1 MASGFETRK
10 QEFGRFHFGVM
21 MTNYL
26 KSLAHWVQYFYRT
39 SEEPNIKRINQIVF
53 LSQLE
58 RSLSR
63 N

>member
-10 QEFGRFHFGVM
+10 QGSGRFQFGVM

-26 KSLAHWVQYFYRT
+26 KSLFHWVQYFYRT
-39 SEEPNIKRINQIVF
+39 SEEPNIKGINKIVS

-58 RSLSR
+58 RALSR